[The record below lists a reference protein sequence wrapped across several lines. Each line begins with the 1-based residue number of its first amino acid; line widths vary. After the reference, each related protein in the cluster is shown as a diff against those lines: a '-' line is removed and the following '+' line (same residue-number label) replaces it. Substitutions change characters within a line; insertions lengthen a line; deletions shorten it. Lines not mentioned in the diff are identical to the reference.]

1 VLQRELGQHH
11 GGSTEPAL
19 GLDIVG
25 LAAIQR
31 INAPIEHS
39 ADGIDEL
46 YRVSWSEPGFANFS
60 VAAIKQ
66 SVHNNL
72 TATKA
77 RVQSG

>member
-1 VLQRELGQHH
+1 VLQRELRQQH
-11 GGSTEPAL
+11 GGSAEPAL

-31 INAPIEHS
+31 IDAPIEHS
-39 ADGIDEL
+39 VDGIDEL
-46 YRVSWSEPGFANFS
+46 FRVSWSEPDFANFS

-66 SVHNNL
+66 SVQNRL
-72 TATKA
+72 TAMKA